1 MSEMPRPR
9 VLIALH
15 LAILQEMVR
24 TQLEREGYEVTLAY
38 HSDEVMAELEA
49 VQSGAR
55 TLDLLI
61 LSEEIPGEAGV
72 SMLDAQACLGVTTR
86 TIFLHCKDTDL
97 FLPYPQLAAV
107 LRPPFHVPAI
117 CEMTHKHVP
126 TAQGSGFDGKRVLVV
141 EDEGELAQSLM
152 YALGSAGYLC
162 DTATSGPEAINKAG
176 WLLPDVVLLDLNL
189 PGLDGTDVCLRLRN
203 DARMDKTKIIMMTA
217 RSSPYDKFLGSEV
230 GATDYMTKPFSI
242 STLLEKVR
250 SAVE

>member
-1 MSEMPRPR
+1 MSEMPKPR

-15 LAILQEMVR
+15 LSILQEMVS
-24 TQLEREGYEVTLAY
+24 TQLEREGYEVVLAY
-38 HSDEVMAELEA
+38 HTDEVMAELEA
-49 VQSGAR
+49 VQRGER
-55 TLDLLI
+55 HLDLLI
-61 LSEEIPGEAGV
+61 LSEEVPGEPGIA
-72 SMLDAQACLGVTTR
+72 MLDAQACLGITTP
-86 TIFLHCKDTDL
+86 TIFLHCKDSDL

-117 CEMTHKHVP
+117 CEMTHRHVP
-126 TAQGSGFDGKRVLVV
+126 ASGGSGFEGKRVLVV

-203 DARMDKTKIIMMTA
+203 DTRSTTP
-217 RSSPYDKFLGSEV
+217 RSS
-230 GATDYMTKPFSI
+230 
-242 STLLEKVR
+242 
-250 SAVE
+250 